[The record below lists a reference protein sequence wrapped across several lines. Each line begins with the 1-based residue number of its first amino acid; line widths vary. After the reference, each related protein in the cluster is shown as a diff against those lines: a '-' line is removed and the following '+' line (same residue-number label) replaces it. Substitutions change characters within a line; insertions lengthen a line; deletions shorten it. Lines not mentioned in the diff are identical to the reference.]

1 MKQYAYEEVLAACA
15 AGTYPSCEIRSA
27 SGRLNRLLG
36 LSAEQ
41 YRRVVA
47 LATERQVGFLLV
59 GSRVSGP
66 RARQRTLHPALSR
79 LPLVTDH
86 RAASALDPGAKD
98 IRNEKT
104 VIKEYGRDDP
114 RTSDLTV
121 VLIDARRTDT
131 ELTAL
136 AVELE
141 AALNAMGFTFP
152 VRVFASL
159 HKGRWRREEDFRAEG
174 EGYLRSLAPETS
186 FSPEELREAV
196 CELYTP
202 INLPRPLL
210 TRADWRNAALTAV
223 LLSASFS
230 IGLGFHW
237 VLPVVGFVFGLFGRY
252 LSRLRAGTARVL
264 GDAWLGNAVALVV
277 DAAIGAS
284 MMGFLVVPAAG
295 LAISWSA
302 ILAGSATHTLAKG
315 TMRLWLDKRYAAGT
329 VSRQARGVAAISAL
343 NFAQGVV
350 TSFVYAGSR
359 AAWLLQL
366 AVCVAGAV
374 LLFGPVL
381 RRAAAPVEPAPAA

>member
-1 MKQYAYEEVLAACA
+1 MKQYAYEDILAACA

-36 LSAEQ
+36 LTPEQ
-41 YRRVVA
+41 YRRVQT
-47 LATERQVGFLLV
+47 LAAERRVGLLLV

-66 RARQRTLHPALSR
+66 RARQRSLHPALSS

-121 VLIDARRTDT
+121 VLIDARRTDD
-131 ELTAL
+131 ELSAL

-141 AALNAMGFTFP
+141 TAFNALGFTFP
-152 VRVFASL
+152 VRVFARL
-159 HKGRWRREEDFRAEG
+159 HKGRWRKEDDFRAEG
-174 EGYLRSLAPETS
+174 EGYLRSLAPDSS
-186 FSPEELREAV
+186 FRPEELREAV
-196 CELYTP
+196 GELYTP
-202 INLPRPLL
+202 VNLPRPLL
-210 TRADWRNAALTAV
+210 VRADWRNAALTSV

-230 IGLGFHW
+230 LGLGFHW
-237 VLPVVGFVFGLFGRY
+237 ILPVVGFTFGLFGRY

-264 GDAWLGNAVALVV
+264 GDAWLGNGVALAV

-295 LAISWSA
+295 LAIPWSA

-329 VSRQARGVAAISAL
+329 LSRQSRGVAAVSAL

-366 AVCVAGAV
+366 AVCLAGAA
-374 LLFGPVL
+374 LLFGPLL
-381 RRAAAPVEPAPAA
+381 RRAASPVEPAPAA

>member
-1 MKQYAYEEVLAACA
+1 MKQYAYEELLAACA
-15 AGTYPSCEIRSA
+15 AGAYPSCEIRSA

-36 LSAEQ
+36 LTAEQ
-41 YRRVVA
+41 YRRVQT
-47 LATERQVGFLLV
+47 LAAEHRVGLLLV

-66 RARQRTLHPALSR
+66 RARQRSLHPALSC

-104 VIKEYGRDDP
+104 AIKEYGRDDP

-121 VLIDARRTDT
+121 VLIDERRTDA
-131 ELTAL
+131 ELSAL
-136 AVELE
+136 AAELE
-141 AALNAMGFTFP
+141 AAFNALGFTFP

-159 HKGRWRREEDFRAEG
+159 HKGRWRKEEDFRAEG
-174 EGYLRSLAPETS
+174 EGYLRSLTTGAEFKS
-186 FSPEELREAV
+186 EELREAV
-196 CELYTP
+196 GELYTP
-202 INLPRPLL
+202 VNLPRPLL
-210 TRADWRNAALTAV
+210 TRADWRNAALTSV

-230 IGLGFHW
+230 LGLGFHW
-237 VLPVVGFVFGLFGRY
+237 VLPVVGFTFGLFGRY
-252 LSRLRAGTARVL
+252 LSRLRAGTARAL
-264 GDAWLGNAVALVV
+264 GDAWLGNGVALTV

-295 LAISWSA
+295 LAIPWSA

-329 VSRQARGVAAISAL
+329 VSRQARGVAAVSAL

-359 AAWLLQL
+359 PAWLLQL
-366 AVCVAGAV
+366 AVCLAGAV

-381 RRAAAPVEPAPAA
+381 RRAAAPAEPAAAA